1 MLVLKEEIKFKK
13 KITITI
19 ITNLLYSEHN
29 YYIFIFQ
36 FLNVPSVNALP
47 TCVGALSKPLDVAKT
62 PIMTPPVQV
71 HPCDVSTVTE
81 VADPAVTVTPCI
93 SAPMF

>member
-1 MLVLKEEIKFKK
+1 M
-13 KITITI
+13 
-19 ITNLLYSEHN
+19 
-29 YYIFIFQ
+29 
-36 FLNVPSVNALP
+36 NVPSVNALP
-47 TCVGALSKPLDVAKT
+47 TCVGALSKPLDVANT

-93 SAPMF
+93 SAPIFLDLLKKKKKRKNQKLEIEKNKEKKKQSLSLP